1 VVCCGRNEN
10 ERGLTVNK
18 EQKEMT
24 MKTIKKTFGIAA
36 CIGILAASATSVF
49 AQVNFNS
56 GTNTLANL
64 ANGGTLSID
73 DKIFSGF
80 NYQAS
85 GLTFFDPNQ
94 IIVTATENG
103 GIDYLTWSGNI
114 SLVSSGI
121 ASADLLLNYIVT
133 ANPGAINMI
142 DQSYTGRAQNG
153 LLAVDETAATGAFGG
168 IVVGYSHLQVG
179 YSSDPPAGTV
189 SGDNLNI
196 NPSQS
201 VLYVT
206 KDIALAV
213 ISPNGGS
220 ISIVQVEQS
229 FHQVPEPSAML
240 LGSLGG
246 GLLLF
251 LRLRRQARRETAAIR
266 HFSKIAINGMHN
278 DQHSDLK

>member
-1 VVCCGRNEN
+1 LACT
-10 ERGLTVNK
+10 TVNT

-24 MKTIKKTFGIAA
+24 MKTFKKNFGMAA

-49 AQVNFNS
+49 AQGF
-56 GTNTLANL
+56 TNGTLAGL
-64 ANGGTLSID
+64 AAGQTLSID

-80 NYQAS
+80 SYQAS
-85 GLTFFDPNQ
+85 GLTSFDASQ
-94 IIVTATENG
+94 INVTATESG

-114 SLVSSGI
+114 SLVSGGF
-121 ASADLLLNYIVT
+121 ASANLVLNYIVT

-142 DQSYTGRAQNG
+142 DQSYTGSATNG
-153 LLAVDETAATGAFGG
+153 LLAIDETAATGAFGG
-168 IVVGYSHLQVG
+168 IVVGYSHLEVG
-179 YSSDPPAGTV
+179 DYSDPPAETV
-189 SGDNLNI
+189 PGDNLII

-206 KDIALAV
+206 KGIDFAV

-251 LRLRRQARRETAAIR
+251 LRLRRQARR
-266 HFSKIAINGMHN
+266 
-278 DQHSDLK
+278 D

>member
-1 VVCCGRNEN
+1 M
-10 ERGLTVNK
+10 VNK

-24 MKTIKKTFGIAA
+24 MKTIMKTIKKIFGVAA
-36 CIGILAASATSVF
+36 CVGILAMSATSVF
-49 AQVNFNS
+49 AQVTFNS
-56 GTNTLANL
+56 GSNTLANL

-73 DKIFSGF
+73 DKTFSGF
-80 NYQAS
+80 SYQAS
-85 GLTFFDPNQ
+85 GLTSFNPSLIDVSVSQDAN
-94 IIVTATENG
+94 

-114 SLVSSGI
+114 SLVSDVI

-133 ANPGAINMI
+133 ANPGTISMI
-142 DQSYTGRAQNG
+142 DQSYTGRSQNG

-168 IVVGYSHLQVG
+168 TVVGYSHLAVG
-179 YSSDPPAGTV
+179 YSSDPPAQTV
-189 SGDNLNI
+189 PGDNLII

-213 ISPNGGS
+213 ISLNGGFVT
-220 ISIVQVEQS
+220 IDQVEQS

-251 LRLRRQARRETAAIR
+251 LRLRRQSQGRLTAAIR

>member
-1 VVCCGRNEN
+1 VVSCGRNEN
-10 ERGLTVNK
+10 ECGLTVNK

-24 MKTIKKTFGIAA
+24 MKTFKKNFGMAA

-49 AQVNFNS
+49 AQINFTS
-56 GTNTLANL
+56 GTLANL

-73 DKIFSGF
+73 DKTFSGF
-80 NYQAS
+80 SYQAS
-85 GLTFFDPNQ
+85 GLTSFNPSLIDVSVSQDAN
-94 IIVTATENG
+94 
-103 GIDYLTWSGNI
+103 GIDYLIWSGDI
-114 SLVSSGI
+114 SLISSGI

-168 IVVGYSHLQVG
+168 IVVGYSHLQAG
-179 YSSDPPAGTV
+179 DFTDPPAETV
-189 SGDNLNI
+189 QGDNLII

-213 ISPNGGS
+213 ISPNGGF
-220 ISIVQVEQS
+220 ITIDQVEQS
-229 FHQVPEPSAML
+229 FHQVPEPSTML

-266 HFSKIAINGMHN
+266 QFSKIAINGVHN

>member
-1 VVCCGRNEN
+1 MCFVVDEIGCG
-10 ERGLTVNK
+10 LAVNT

-24 MKTIKKTFGIAA
+24 MKMKTIKKTFGIAA
-36 CIGILAASATSVF
+36 SIGILAASATSVF
-49 AQVNFNS
+49 AQVNFTS
-56 GTNTLANL
+56 GTLANL

-85 GLTFFDPNQ
+85 GLTSFDPNQ

-114 SLVSSGI
+114 SLVSGGI

-168 IVVGYSHLQVG
+168 TVVGYSHLQVG

-189 SGDNLNI
+189 PGDNLII

-220 ISIVQVEQS
+220 VSIVQVEQS

-251 LRLRRQARRETAAIR
+251 LRLRRQARR
-266 HFSKIAINGMHN
+266 
-278 DQHSDLK
+278 D

>member
-10 ERGLTVNK
+10 ECGLTINK

-49 AQVNFNS
+49 AQVPFS
-56 GTNTLANL
+56 GTLAQL
-64 ANGGTLSID
+64 ALGGTLSID
-73 DKIFSGF
+73 DKVFSGF
-80 NYQAS
+80 SYQAS
-85 GLTFFDPNQ
+85 GLTAFNANQ
-94 IIVTATENG
+94 IIVTATQVG
-103 GIDYLTWSGNI
+103 GIDYLTWSGNM
-114 SLVSSGI
+114 SFSSAGFG
-121 ASADLLLNYIVT
+121 SADLLLNYIVT
-133 ANPGAINMI
+133 ANPGTINMI
-142 DQSYTGRAQNG
+142 DQAYTGNATNG
-153 LLAVDETAATGAFGG
+153 LLAIDETAATGAFGG
-168 IVVGYSHLQVG
+168 VVVGYSHLQIG
-179 YSSDPPAGTV
+179 DTNDPPAETTV
-189 SGDNLNI
+189 QGDNLNI

-206 KDIALAV
+206 KDIGFAV

-220 ISIVQVEQS
+220 VSINQVEQS

-266 HFSKIAINGMHN
+266 HFSKIAINGVHN

>member
-1 VVCCGRNEN
+1 MRFDGQHRT
-10 ERGLTVNK
+10 ER
-18 EQKEMT
+18 KEMT
-24 MKTIKKTFGIAA
+24 MKTIKKTFGMAA

-49 AQVNFNS
+49 AQ
-56 GTNTLANL
+56 GTQGSTLAAL
-64 ANGGTLSID
+64 VANNGTLSID

-80 NYQAS
+80 SYQAS
-85 GLTFFDPNQ
+85 GLTAFDASQ
-94 IIVTATENG
+94 IIVTATQVG
-103 GIDYLTWSGNI
+103 QIDYLTWSGNI
-114 SLVSSGI
+114 SLVSGGI

-133 ANPGAINMI
+133 ANPGAIGMI
-142 DQSYTGRAQNG
+142 DQSYTGRSQNG

-168 IVVGYSHLQVG
+168 TVVGYSHLEVG

-189 SGDNLNI
+189 AGDNLII

-213 ISPNGGS
+213 ISPTGGGGS
-220 ISIVQVEQS
+220 ITIDQVEQS

-251 LRLRRQARRETAAIR
+251 LRLRRQARR
-266 HFSKIAINGMHN
+266 
-278 DQHSDLK
+278 D